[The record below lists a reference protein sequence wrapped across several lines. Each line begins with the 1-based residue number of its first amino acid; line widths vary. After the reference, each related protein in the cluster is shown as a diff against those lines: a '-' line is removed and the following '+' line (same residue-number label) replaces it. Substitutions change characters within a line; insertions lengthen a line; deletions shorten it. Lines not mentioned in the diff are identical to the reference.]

1 MTKMSVSIQSYQI
14 ESVALE
20 FAAGNPHT
28 FSYHG
33 RGSEG
38 TISCLGALCIF
49 RTHPVRSDCRTFLD
63 LQICWSLQGSKSV
76 VHRLRCFALLCS
88 ALRCFATSVLLFAAS
103 LCGAYLCFVLCSAL
117 LWLALLS
124 FGFRCFALP
133 SYHFAQSASVWFGVC
148 CFACFALLCC
158 AVICGS
164 LLSSEDSPGRFLENR
179 PGYVGNP
186 VSLRSLVS
194 LRSVVDHLIIKRR

>member
-133 SYHFAQSASVWFGVC
+133 SFLSFCAE
-148 CFACFALLCC
+148 CFRLVRRVLLCLLCIALLCC
-158 AVICGS
+158 
-164 LLSSEDSPGRFLENR
+164 DMRFVAFF
-179 PGYVGNP
+179 GGFAWP
-186 VSLRSLVS
+186 VSGKPPGLCRKPNALEKPCVF
-194 LRSVVDHLIIKRR
+194 KERR